1 MFIYPHSL
9 RLEEVLV
16 AVKSSQDGL
25 SADEA
30 DLRLKQYGRNTLQE
44 KRVSKFILFLRQ
56 FNSLLVYI
64 LFVASALSLWL
75 GDLKDFFVIFGLIV
89 FNGVLGFWQEVK
101 AEASIEALKKMT
113 EHKVKVLR
121 DGKLQELPS
130 SELVPG
136 DVIVLGDGDMVSADA
151 RLIESAGLL
160 VDESSITG
168 ESLPVAKDNTA
179 VLKEETKP
187 YELVNMVLTGTA
199 VVKGSGKAVAVKTG
213 SQTYFAS
220 IANKVKEKS
229 PPTPVTKAIYSF
241 SRKYVFLVIGLLLVV
256 GGIDIAKRAKPAETV
271 YVLIAQLVS
280 AVPEGLPLVI
290 TLVMVIGAIALSRKK
305 TLTRHLPAVETLGS
319 ATVIASDKTGTI
331 TEGKLTAQE
340 SFALDEKML
349 RIAACLS
356 NDSEN
361 GLGDPVDVSLAAWC
375 GKEYEEIRKHHARFF
390 SYPFDSSRKLM
401 ASGNEFEG
409 KRMIFVKGALE
420 SFKTIAANTGEL
432 SNLEAKMGQMAENGL
447 RVLAFG
453 AGDFLNEN
461 PEQWKVNIVG
471 LVGFLDPPKQGV
483 KEAVEIAQKAGIRVM
498 MITGDFSLTAKAIAR
513 QVGIY
518 KEKDRVLTGDDI
530 DKMDD
535 NRLNDALGQVTVLAR
550 VLPEQKYRIV
560 KLLQS
565 KGEIV
570 AVTGDGVNDVPVL
583 KIADLGIAMG
593 SGSEA
598 AKSVAKMVI
607 VDNNLKIII
616 DAIRNG
622 RVIASNLRKV
632 IYYLISTNIMEL
644 ILVSSCII
652 LGMPLPLLAIQIL
665 WVNLV
670 TDGVQDKVFP
680 FIKEEGDVMG
690 HRPRKPEKQFFDF
703 TQISRIIFFAGLMGI
718 AHIILFAHLIRMYPY
733 AIANSIVFTSVVA
746 TQWFNGVQAQKE
758 RMPFF
763 YNLAESIRINP
774 LIYASCV
781 AGALLQLAA
790 IYIVPKWFGVVPLAM
805 EHWKYIAV
813 MCGLSFMCVEARKWT
828 ELFWDKMS
836 AIKTR

>member
-1 MFIYPHSL
+1 MYPHSL
-9 RLEEVLV
+9 KLEEVLN
-16 AVKSSQDGL
+16 AVKSSQVGL

-30 DLRLKQYGRNTLQE
+30 GLRLKQYGKNTLQE
-44 KRVSKFILFLRQ
+44 RKASKFMLFLRQ
-56 FNSLLVYI
+56 FNSVLIYI

-75 GDLKDFFVIFGLIV
+75 GDLKDFFVIIGLVIFNGLI
-89 FNGVLGFWQEVK
+89 GFWQEVK

-113 EHKVKVLR
+113 EHKVKALR

-151 RLIESAGLL
+151 RLIESAGLSI
-160 VDESSITG
+160 DESSITG
-168 ESLPVAKDNTA
+168 ESLPVTKDHA
-179 VLKEETKP
+179 ALLKEGAKP
-187 YELVNMVLTGTA
+187 YELTNMVLTGTA
-199 VVKGSGKAVAVKTG
+199 VVKGSGKAVVVKTG

-229 PPTPVTKAIYSF
+229 PPTPVTKAIQSF

-331 TEGKLTAQE
+331 TEGKLTVQE

-375 GKEYEEIRKHHARFF
+375 GREYEALRKRHARFF
-390 SYPFDSSRKLM
+390 SYPFDSSKKLM
-401 ASGNEFEG
+401 ASGNDFEG

-420 SFKTIAANTGEL
+420 SFKTIAANMGEFTK
-432 SNLEAKMGQMAENGL
+432 LEAKMGQMAENGL
-447 RVLAFG
+447 RILAFG
-453 AGDFLNEN
+453 AGDFSNDN

-471 LVGFLDPPKQGV
+471 LVGFLDPPKEGV
-483 KEAVEIAQKAGIRVM
+483 KEAVETAQKAGIRVM
-498 MITGDFSLTAKAIAR
+498 MITGDFLLTAKAIAR

-518 KEKDRVLTGDDI
+518 KEGDKVFAGEDI
-530 DKMDD
+530 DKLDD
-535 NRLNDALGQVTVLAR
+535 KQLSDALGETTVLAR

-565 KGEIV
+565 KREIV

-607 VDNNLKIII
+607 VDNNLKVIIN
-616 DAIRNG
+616 AIRNG
-622 RVIASNLRKV
+622 RIIASNLRKV
-632 IYYLISTNIMEL
+632 IYYLVSTGIMEL
-644 ILVSSCII
+644 ILVSACVL

-665 WVNLV
+665 WINLV

-680 FIKEEGDVMG
+680 FIKEEGNVME
-690 HRPRKPEKQFFDF
+690 HKPKKPDKQFFDNI
-703 TQISRIIFFAGLMGI
+703 QIFRIMYFAGLMGV
-718 AHIILFAHLIRMYPY
+718 AHVMLFAHLNKLYPY
-733 AIANSIVFTSVVA
+733 GTVNSIIFTSVVA
-746 TQWFNGVQAQKE
+746 TQWFNGIQAQKE

-774 LIYASCV
+774 LIYASCIV
-781 AGALLQLAA
+781 GVLLQLAA
-790 IYIVPKWFGVVPLAM
+790 IYIVPKWFGVVSLTM
-805 EHWKYIAV
+805 EHWKYIAA
-813 MCGLSFMCVEARKWT
+813 MCGLSFVSVELRKWI
-828 ELFWDKMS
+828 ELFWDKRVN
-836 AIKTR
+836 A

>member
-1 MFIYPHSL
+1 MIDNAQTL
-9 RLEEVLV
+9 KLEEVL
-16 AVKSSQDGL
+16 AAAKSSQKGL
-25 SADEA
+25 SHDEA
-30 DLRLKQYGRNTLQE
+30 GLRLKQYGKNTLQE
-44 KRVSKFILFLRQ
+44 RKTSKFVLFLRQ

-75 GDLKDFFVIFGLIV
+75 GDLKDFFVIFGLVV

-113 EHKVKVLR
+113 EHKVRVLR

-136 DVIVLGDGDMVSADA
+136 DVMVLSDGDMVSADA

-168 ESLPVAKDNTA
+168 ESLPVAKDKTA
-179 VLKEETKP
+179 VLKEEIKP
-187 YELVNMVLTGTA
+187 YELENMVLTGTA
-199 VVKGSGKAVAVKTG
+199 VVKGSGKAVVVKTG

-229 PPTPVTKAIYSF
+229 PPTPVTKAIQSF
-241 SRKYVFLVIGLLLVV
+241 SRKYVFLVIGLLLAV

-331 TEGKLTAQE
+331 TEGKLTVQE
-340 SFALDEKML
+340 FFVLDEKML

-361 GLGDPVDVSLAAWC
+361 GLGDPVDVSLAVWC
-375 GKEYEEIRKHHARFF
+375 GKEYEEIRKRHARFF

-420 SFKTIAANTGEL
+420 SFKAIAANTGEF
-432 SNLEAKMGQMAENGL
+432 STLEAKMGQMAENGL

-483 KEAVEIAQKAGIRVM
+483 KEAVETAQKAGIRVM

-518 KEKDRVLTGDDI
+518 KEKDAVLTGDDI
-530 DKMDD
+530 DKMGDKQ
-535 NRLNDALGQVTVLAR
+535 LFDALGRATVLAR
-550 VLPEQKYRIV
+550 ALPEQKYRIV

-607 VDNNLKIII
+607 ADNNLKVII
-616 DAIRNG
+616 DAIKNG

-680 FIKEEGDVMG
+680 FIKEEGDVMR

-703 TQISRIIFFAGLMGI
+703 IQISRIMFFAALMGI
-718 AHIILFAHLIRMYPY
+718 AHIILFAHLIRTYPY
-733 AIANSIVFTSVVA
+733 AIANSIIFTSVVA
-746 TQWFNGVQAQKE
+746 TQFFNGVQAQKE

-774 LIYASCV
+774 LIYASCA
-781 AGALLQLAA
+781 AGALLQLVAL
-790 IYIVPKWFGVVPLAM
+790 YIVPEWFGAAPLSM

-813 MCGLSFMCVEARKWT
+813 MCGLSFMLVELKKWI
-828 ELFWDKMS
+828 ELFWGKRVS
-836 AIKTR
+836 A